1 MTGLW
6 FFPNIIA
13 VDREPRVLGFWEE
26 PSVFYGRHR
35 AEPFRFRF
43 FLRIRELPAV
53 QAEVWQ
59 KRQIDL
65 RQDTGRQKHV
75 DEPV

>member
-6 FFPNIIA
+6 FFPSIFP

-26 PSVFYGRHR
+26 PSVFYGRHK

-43 FLRIRELPAV
+43 FLRIRKLPAV
-53 QAEVWQ
+53 EAEVGQ
-59 KRQIDL
+59 KRQIDM
-65 RQDTGRQKHV
+65 RQDTGRHKHI